1 MTYFE
6 AMEAAIELTVVTDS
20 ISGMSYLEPNYR
32 LLLKESGISLPD
44 DKDGSELYE
53 LLHLEV
59 EKRNAKLNR
68 LQPVLDWLYDV
79 MTTTV
84 DPAVTQE
91 ENELI
96 KNVMDY
102 MKLNS
107 DLKVKEKELEQ
118 KEQGLEVKERVG
130 NVIPFDINFSKKK
143 P

>member
-32 LLLKESGISLPD
+32 LLLKESGISLPN

-130 NVIPFDINFSKKK
+130 NVIPFDINFNKKR

>member
-107 DLKVKEKELEQ
+107 ELKVKEKELEQ

-130 NVIPFDINFSKKK
+130 NVIPFDINFNKKK

>member
-32 LLLKESGISLPD
+32 LLLKENGISLPD

-107 DLKVKEKELEQ
+107 ELKVKEKELEQ